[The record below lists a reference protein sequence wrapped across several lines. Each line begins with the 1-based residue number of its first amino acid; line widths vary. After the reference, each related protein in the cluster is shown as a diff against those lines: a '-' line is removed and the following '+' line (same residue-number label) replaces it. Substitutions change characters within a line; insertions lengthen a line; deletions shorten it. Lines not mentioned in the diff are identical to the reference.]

1 MCPVNGAN
9 QYALGMGLAN
19 VHWEGDYQMYPGNVT
34 SECALGMGLSN
45 LPWEWD

>member
-19 VHWEGDYQMYPGNVT
+19 VHWEGDYQMCPGNGT
-34 SECALGMGLSN
+34 SQSAQVMGLSN
-45 LPWEWD
+45 VPCEWD